1 MCICGSAQIGGVVV
15 ASVWHVAQLEI
26 QRLQIHAQQW
36 SSHTGAV
43 TPERDLKRLLWH
55 TTTNSGPAE
64 GKQTSCSSWA
74 WLQDAL
80 KRQERSLKCFSFL
93 QKSDLVNS
101 DKCNYQTTTSFSVLT
116 CWTLPNPHGRRGPHS
131 ATIDLTLSWIQP
143 LTNNGAPKNSAQLVL
158 QATAKLFYAFPAVGP
173 LFKSSP
179 FLQTYYF
186 REKTLENCFTG
197 LEQTLLLVDY
207 NGTSLSRNITTI

>member
-1 MCICGSAQIGGVVV
+1 MYLWKCTDWWSCGCFCMACCSARDPK
-15 ASVWHVAQLEI
+15 
-26 QRLQIHAQQW
+26 RLQIHAQQW

-43 TPERDLKRLLWH
+43 TPKRDLKRLLWH

-101 DKCNYQTTTSFSVLT
+101 DKCNYQTTASFSVLT
-116 CWTLPNPHGRRGPHS
+116 CWTLPNPHGRRGPDS
-131 ATIDLTLSWIQP
+131 ATIQTSHCPEYNHSPTMGHQKTLLNLFYRLQQNYFMHFQLWVPCLNPLHFFKLTISGRKHLK
-143 LTNNGAPKNSAQLVL
+143 TVL
-158 QATAKLFYAFPAVGP
+158 QAWNRL
-173 LFKSSP
+173 
-179 FLQTYYF
+179 
-186 REKTLENCFTG
+186 CCW
-197 LEQTLLLVDY
+197 
-207 NGTSLSRNITTI
+207 